1 MGGISMIGLTI
12 ALIGAALGAALA
24 SAGSAKGVG
33 IAGEAVAGVLSEK
46 SDLFGTALILQA
58 LPGTQGFYGFIGAFL
73 ILLRLGLLGGN
84 VPNLTLEQ
92 GLAVFA
98 VSIPLMVGEFM
109 SAIWQGKASAAA
121 LQMIAQNP
129 ETSGQAI
136 IISALVET
144 YAILSLIISIILLF
158 FGVKI

>member
-1 MGGISMIGLTI
+1 MIGLTI